1 MKRKII
7 HWVVKSMNSKGL
19 LMAGALIL
27 MLVFAGKAHALIINP
42 ADYGFGPDDGS
53 ELFNHCDCATA
64 WEGYDINQTGGTE
77 FGFFFSADPTNLI
90 TIFDKYDEGTLQ
102 NPPKARVDFSNGIVT
117 DLDDNTQQSSFDK
130 SLNGPIGFY
139 LIPDNIHTLYT
150 VGSMNSWGDDLAQT
164 YRHTTVTD
172 KYLIRFENPFDQD
185 MTLAYEVVKGI
196 TPIPEPSTLTLV
208 GFGIL
213 LVGVFSI
220 KSLVVKRQEK

>member
-90 TIFDKYDEGTLQ
+90 TIFDKNDEGKLQ
-102 NPPKARVDFSNGIVT
+102 NPPKARINFITGIVT
-117 DLDDNTQQSSFDK
+117 DLDDGTQQSSFDN

-150 VGSMNSWGDDLAQT
+150 VGSMNPWGDLAQT
-164 YRHTTVTD
+164 YRHSTD
-172 KYLIRFENPFDQD
+172 TDRYLLRFENPFNQD

-208 GFGIL
+208 GLGIL

-220 KSLVVKRQEK
+220 KSLVSKTTG